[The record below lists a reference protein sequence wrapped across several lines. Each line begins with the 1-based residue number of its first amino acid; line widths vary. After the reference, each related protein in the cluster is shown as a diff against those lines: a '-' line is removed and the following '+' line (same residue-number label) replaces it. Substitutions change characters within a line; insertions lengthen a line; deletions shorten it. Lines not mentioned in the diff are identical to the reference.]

1 MAEYDK
7 SMPVRED
14 EPLESED
21 KTSHVGT
28 NSVNIR
34 FSQDVMGLEIA
45 NNSSTATIYLNIS
58 GGTATVTSGIP
69 IYAKQYYSA
78 DKKIK
83 QNIGI
88 SLISDTIFTDVR
100 IIGHYNLDAEQIG

>member
-1 MAEYDK
+1 MADYK
-7 SMPVRED
+7 RSMPIRQD

-21 KTSHVGT
+21 KSTLISTSSIT
-28 NSVNIR
+28 IK
-34 FSQDVMGLEIA
+34 FSQDIIGLEIA

-58 GGTATVTSGIP
+58 GSIATLLKGLP

-83 QNIGI
+83 RNVGI
-88 SLISDTIFTDVR
+88 SLISNESLTDVR
-100 IIGHYNLDAEQIG
+100 IIGHFNLEAEE

>member
-1 MAEYDK
+1 MADYIR
-7 SMPVRED
+7 SMPIRED

-21 KTSHVGT
+21 KSTLVGT
-28 NSVNIR
+28 SSLTIK

-45 NNSSTATIYLNIS
+45 NNSDTATIYLNIS
-58 GGTATVTSGIP
+58 GSVATLLTGIP

-83 QNIGI
+83 QDIGI
-88 SLISDTIFTDVR
+88 SLISDHAATDVR
-100 IIGHYNLDAEQIG
+100 IIGHFNLEAE